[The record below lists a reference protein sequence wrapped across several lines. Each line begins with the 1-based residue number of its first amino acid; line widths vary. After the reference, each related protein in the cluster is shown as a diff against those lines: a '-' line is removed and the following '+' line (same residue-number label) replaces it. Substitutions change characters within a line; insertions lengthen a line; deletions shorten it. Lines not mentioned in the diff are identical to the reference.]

1 MIGVFD
7 SGYGGL
13 SVFKEMV
20 KSFPQYSFIYL
31 GDNARAPYGSRSKD
45 IVTEYTK
52 ESLEWL
58 FKEGSKIVVLACNT
72 ASGEALESISN
83 SEFLTKQFSDKIVL
97 GVIDPVTDFLSEFVS
112 KDEIIGVIGTTST
125 IRSHKYAKS
134 LNDIGFSN
142 VVERATPLLAPLVET
157 GKVEGPMAEHI
168 IADALSPFTRDGVSN
183 VILGCTHYYF
193 LRETIEKLYPHL
205 KLFDASEA
213 FPRFFKK
220 FLLNRPLIEE
230 KIGRGD
236 IPRFY
241 TTDEED
247 DFARFVEKTLGLS
260 IYPKKIKLA

>member
-58 FKEGSKIVVLACNT
+58 FKEGSKVVVLACNT
-72 ASGEALESISN
+72 ASGEALESISHN
-83 SEFLTKQFSDKIVL
+83 EFLLNKFPDRVAL

-112 KDEIIGVIGTTST
+112 KYETIGVIGTAST
-125 IRSHKYAKS
+125 IRSHKYKKS
-134 LNDIGFSN
+134 LNDIGFNN
-142 VVERATPLLAPLVET
+142 VIERATPLLAPLVET

-168 IADALSPFTRDGVSN
+168 IAEAISPFTRDGVSN

-213 FPRFFKK
+213 FPRFFEK
-220 FLLNRPLIEE
+220 FLLSHPSLE
-230 KIGRGD
+230 KKLDRGESSK
-236 IPRFY
+236 FY

-260 IYPKKIKLA
+260 VSPKKIKLG

>member
-13 SVFKEMV
+13 SVFKELV
-20 KSFPQYSFIYL
+20 KFFPQYSFIYL

-52 ESLEWL
+52 EALEWL
-58 FKEGSKIVVLACNT
+58 FKEGAHVAILACNT
-72 ASGEALESISN
+72 ASGEAFQNLSKSD
-83 SEFLTKQFSDKIVL
+83 FLLNRFSDRVVL
-97 GVIDPVTDFLSEFVS
+97 GVIDPVSSFLSERVS
-112 KDEIIGVIGTTST
+112 KNDVIGVIGTTST
-125 IRSHKYAKS
+125 IRSHRYRKS

-142 VVERATPLLAPLVET
+142 VIERATPLLAPLVET

-168 IADALSPFTRDGVSN
+168 IADALSPFTRSGVSN

-205 KLFDASEA
+205 KLFDASQA
-213 FPRFFKK
+213 FPHFFEK
-220 FLLNRPLIEE
+220 FLSGQFSLE
-230 KIGRGD
+230 KKLGRGAS
-236 IPRFY
+236 PKFY

-260 IYPKKIKLA
+260 ISPKKVKLA